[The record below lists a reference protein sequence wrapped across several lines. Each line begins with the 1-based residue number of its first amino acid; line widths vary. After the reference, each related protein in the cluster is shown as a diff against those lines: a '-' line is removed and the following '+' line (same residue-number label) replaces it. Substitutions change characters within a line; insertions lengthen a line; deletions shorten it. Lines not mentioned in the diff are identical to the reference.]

1 MKPFTNKYWYIH
13 GWYTFYLLDKSSH
26 EFAINKIWECL
37 TASVNI
43 YYHEPILPSDIENI
57 KITHKTIN
65 QTKKTILIQS
75 QIQIKKN
82 IVATAMLTFIKK
94 IN

>member
-94 IN
+94 

>member
-37 TASVNI
+37 TASVTI

-75 QIQIKKN
+75 QI
-82 IVATAMLTFIKK
+82 
-94 IN
+94 

>member
-1 MKPFTNKYWYIH
+1 MEPFTNEYGYIH

-26 EFAINKIWECL
+26 EFAKNKIWDCL
-37 TASVNI
+37 TANANT
-43 YYHEPILPSDIENI
+43 YYHEPILPSDIDNI

-65 QTKKTILIQS
+65 QTRKTILIQS
-75 QIQIKKN
+75 QISIKNN

-94 IN
+94 